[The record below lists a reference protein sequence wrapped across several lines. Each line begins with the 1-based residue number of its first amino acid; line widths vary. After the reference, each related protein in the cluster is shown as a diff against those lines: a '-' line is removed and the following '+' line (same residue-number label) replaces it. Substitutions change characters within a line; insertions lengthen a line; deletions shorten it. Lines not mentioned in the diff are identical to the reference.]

1 MNTIQLVLIWQWH
14 FYLILFTSLRC
25 NIKMFFTFYST
36 KDTIQFLLYVK
47 WVFFI
52 FLYIDSVNKD
62 VQDFLDIQYQ
72 MQYSKKK
79 DIKRY

>member
-14 FYLILFTSLRC
+14 FYLILFASLRC